1 MYRQHFGL
9 GEHPFSLT
17 PDTQFFFNSESHC
30 QILSTV
36 LQALRHSEGFIK
48 IVGEVG
54 TGKTLLSRM
63 LLASLGETFKTV
75 YIPNPYLTP
84 EELKWFLAEE
94 IGIAY
99 SPSMPSYQLLKEINE
114 RLIALAEQQHQVVL
128 VVDEAQAMPRET
140 IEALRLL
147 TNLETEK
154 NKLLQV
160 VLIGQPELD
169 DILNRADLRQLKQR
183 IVFAEYLQGISRN
196 KVASYISYRLSS
208 AGYGGAQLFS
218 NAACALLYRASGGVP
233 RLINVIAHKAM
244 LAAYGEKSDKV
255 TRAHVAGAIAETQES
270 RSLGRMLARQSFWLW
285 PGVVLATSISALL
298 VFALTSY
305 PGISPASIQSRAIL
319 ASAEKNINPS
329 NITAT
334 TIAAGTDIEKPAV
347 ETSTA
352 NNLIAANLHEAN
364 SNEEGPIQTTPV
376 AAASIAKTQNS
387 AIADK
392 AAIGNSTLS
401 NHIIEKQI
409 LKSHVAKDDPYL
421 QSRIDDLLLQ
431 ASRALG
437 MDRLTSPIEDNAFG
451 YYQKILSLDPNDS
464 RAQAGLDAIAARYLA
479 KAQEQSSLGNQQQA
493 DTFRQRANVV
503 APEYY
508 RQQEMSDAL
517 PTAQVANAA
526 SLALNAVPTGAS
538 VAQVSPVKSEVIKSF
553 TVTEAASLN
562 VVTSSS
568 WKDEQTVSRA
578 NELVQQNKSDQA
590 IQLLKSFIV
599 SEEKP
604 IQSTQRLADIY
615 LQQGNTQA
623 AEILLRNAEY
633 LPPVEKAKMQA
644 QLMTA
649 QGNTLD
655 AITTLEQQ
663 LSAAEN
669 NEQYGALLA
678 SLYHK
683 TGQYQQSVVSYQ
695 RLLKSY
701 GEKPAYWLGLALAFD
716 GLTQHNNALQAYQ
729 QLREFPQL
737 QNQVKVYVEQ
747 RIVALRGQ

>member
-169 DILNRADLRQLKQR
+169 DILNRPDLRQLKQR

-244 LAAYGEKSDKV
+244 LAAYGEKSEKV

-270 RSLGRMLARQSFWLW
+270 RSLGRILARQRFWLW
-285 PGVVLATSISALL
+285 PGLVFATSLSALL
-298 VFALTSY
+298 VFAVTSY
-305 PGISPASIQSRAIL
+305 PGISPASVQSKATL
-319 ASAEKNINPS
+319 ANVEKNINPS
-329 NITAT
+329 GITAT
-334 TIAAGTDIEKPAV
+334 TIAARTVIEKAV
-347 ETSTA
+347 VDSSTTD
-352 NNLIAANLHEAN
+352 NLIEAN
-364 SNEEGPIQTTPV
+364 SIEGSRIQSIPV
-376 AAASIAKTQNS
+376 VASSIVETQSSNIAGKAVADNS
-387 AIADK
+387 
-392 AAIGNSTLS
+392 GHS
-401 NHIIEKQI
+401 NRVIEKQI
-409 LKSHVAKDDPYL
+409 LTNSVAKVDPYL
-421 QSRIDDLLLQ
+421 QSRIEDLLLQ

-451 YYQKILSLDPNDS
+451 YYQKILVLNPNNS
-464 RAQAGLDAIAARYLA
+464 RAQAGLEAIAARYLT
-479 KAQEQSSLGNQQQA
+479 KAQEQLSLGNQQQA
-493 DTFRQRANVV
+493 DTFKQRAKVV

-508 RQQEMSDAL
+508 RQHEMSNAL
-517 PTAQVANAA
+517 PDSQVADSVGVN
-526 SLALNAVPTGAS
+526 SVPTAMP
-538 VAQVSPVKSEVIKSF
+538 VTKISPAKSEVIKTFSVAEAS
-553 TVTEAASLN
+553 TVN
-562 VVTSSS
+562 VVTNSG
-568 WKDEQTVSRA
+568 WKDEQTATRA
-578 NELVQQNKSDQA
+578 NELVQQNKTDQA
-590 IQLLKSFIV
+590 VELLKSFIV

-604 IQSTQRLADIY
+604 IQSIQRLADIY
-615 LQQGNTQA
+615 LQQGNAQA
-623 AEILLRNAEY
+623 VEILLRNAEY
-633 LPPVEKAKMQA
+633 LPAVEKAKMQA

-649 QGNTLD
+649 QGNTLA
-655 AITTLEQQ
+655 AISTLEQQ

-747 RIVALRGQ
+747 RIVALRSQ